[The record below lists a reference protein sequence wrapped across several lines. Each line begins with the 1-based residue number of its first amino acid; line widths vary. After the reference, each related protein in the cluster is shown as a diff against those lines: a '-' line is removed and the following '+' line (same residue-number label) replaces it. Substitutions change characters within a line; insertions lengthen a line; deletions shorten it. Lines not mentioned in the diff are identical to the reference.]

1 MKVKEGFFIKRP
13 IFATV
18 ISIIITLVGLVA
30 IRVLPIEQYPNMTPP
45 QVMVQAKY
53 NGANAETIAQAV
65 ASILEGQIN
74 GVDDMIY
81 MNSVS
86 SSSGSMSLNVTF
98 AIGTD
103 PDQATINVN
112 NRVQRAMT
120 QLPMEVQQLG
130 ITVIKRSP
138 SILMIAALNS
148 PDGRYDSI
156 YLSNYA
162 SLNIV
167 DELKQVSGVGEAA
180 NFAAQNYSIRLWL
193 NPDKL
198 GNLNLTPNDVA
209 NAVKSQNALFAAG
222 SIGNAPMTKDVE
234 VMWQVVPPE
243 RFNTPE
249 QFGEIILRTNT
260 DGTIL
265 RLKDVARI
273 ELGAESYGFIG
284 KLDGK
289 DALPIGIFLAPE
301 ANALSTAK
309 GVIDKLEQLSENF
322 PEGVEYAIPYDTT
335 KFISISIQEVV
346 KTLIEAMILV
356 FIVVF
361 IFLQSFRATLIPAI
375 AVPVSIIGTFAG
387 MYALGFSINT
397 LTMFAMVLSIGM
409 VVDDAIIVLENVE
422 RLMAT
427 GLSVRKATAQAM
439 QEVTRPVIAVVF
451 VLCSVFIPVAFT
463 GGLAGVMYKQFAIT
477 IVISVVISGIVA
489 LTFTPAVCLLLLKKT
504 HKAKPKVFVIFD
516 NFFNKITNGY
526 LHIVVKL
533 LRHDFLSIGLYAAVI
548 VGIVFFMGKIP
559 TGLVPDE
566 DQGTVMAIAILP
578 DGASLERTSEFVT
591 QVAATLSK
599 DPAVENIL
607 TFSGMDMLSSS
618 LKSNYGTFF
627 IGLKDWS
634 ERTKPG
640 ESSFD
645 IVQKVFGVGMMMPE
659 GMTLAF
665 NPPSISGMGS
675 VGGFEMWIQ
684 NRTGDSVDVLYDYVQ
699 QIIAEGNKRPE
710 LSRVSSTMGISSPE
724 LKISI
729 DRAKALS
736 MGVAIND
743 VFAVMQ
749 STFGQY
755 YINDFSLYGR
765 SYRVYAQSD
774 SMYRATPQNLD
785 KVYARSNTGE
795 MVPLSSL
802 IQYQEGG
809 SADTLERFNNFPAA
823 KVMGNPAAGYSSG
836 QAMAAITEVAKAI
849 VPQEYTISWAGS
861 SYQEQITSS
870 GGNLVLIMGMV
881 MVFLILA
888 AQYESWSLPL
898 AVVVSVPFAILGAA
912 MATYYRGYSN
922 DIYFQVA
929 IVTLIGLAAKNAIL
943 IVEFAVERYRSGNKS
958 IVEAAVEGAKLRF
971 RPIIMTS
978 LAFIFGCLPLALS
991 TGAGAASRHVLGT
1004 SVVGGMLFATIF
1016 APMFVPFFFKWVM
1029 YLSNKLFPPKKEKE

>member
-30 IRVLPIEQYPNMTPP
+30 IKELPIEQYPNMTPP

-86 SSSGSMSLNVTF
+86 SSSGSMTLNITF

-103 PDQATINVN
+103 ADQATINVN
-112 NRVQRAMT
+112 NRVQRAIT
-120 QLPMEVQQLG
+120 QLPLEVQQLG
-130 ITVIKRSP
+130 ISVIKRSP

-148 PDGRYDSI
+148 PDGRYDSV

-198 GNLNLTPNDVA
+198 GNLNLTPSDVA

-309 GVIDKLEQLSENF
+309 GVIAKLEKLRENF

-335 KFISISIQEVV
+335 KFISISIEEVV

-439 QEVTRPVIAVVF
+439 QEVTRPVVAVVF

-504 HKAKPKVFVIFD
+504 HKAKPKVFVMFD
-516 NFFNKITNGY
+516 NFFNKLTNGY

-533 LRHDFLSIGLYAAVI
+533 LRHDFLSIGLYIIVL
-548 VGIVFFMGKIP
+548 VGIVFYMGKLP

-566 DQGTVMAIAILP
+566 DQGTVMAIAMLP
-578 DGASLERTSEFVT
+578 DGASLQRTSEFVNK
-591 QVAATLSK
+591 VADTLSK

-607 TFSGMDMLSSS
+607 TFSGMDMLSSA

-634 ERTKPG
+634 QRKGEG

-645 IVQKVFGVGMMMPE
+645 IVKKVFGVGMMMPE

-665 NPPSISGMGS
+665 NPPAISGMGS

-699 QIIAEGNKRPE
+699 KIIAEGNKRPE

-785 KVYARSNTGE
+785 KVFARSKTGE

-802 IQYQEGG
+802 IKYVEGG

-823 KVMGNPAAGYSSG
+823 KIMGNPAAGYSSG
-836 QAMAAITEVAKAI
+836 QAMAAITEVAKTI

-1029 YLSNKLFPPKKEKE
+1029 FLSNKLFPPKKEKE